1 MPRWGAERRARP
13 LHEVRA
19 ASVLPQGG
27 KEKDARR
34 IAFRCGP
41 VVRLSALRLPSFR
54 GGALL
59 GILFGLAFLG
69 VSKTRVRSGIARTKR
84 LVVGGLDP
92 LLVTTGLDA
101 VVHGAW
107 QNAHWSKL
115 HSAIQHRPPGHLSPR
130 R

>member
-1 MPRWGAERRARP
+1 MRSRRPRSSQ
-13 LHEVRA
+13 HE
-19 ASVLPQGG
+19 G
-27 KEKDARR
+27 KEKGRAPHR
-34 IAFRCGP
+34 FSM
-41 VVRLSALRLPSFR
+41 RLLHAPIGAPPPFFLREEF
-54 GGALL
+54 L

-130 R
+130 RRFAPFARW